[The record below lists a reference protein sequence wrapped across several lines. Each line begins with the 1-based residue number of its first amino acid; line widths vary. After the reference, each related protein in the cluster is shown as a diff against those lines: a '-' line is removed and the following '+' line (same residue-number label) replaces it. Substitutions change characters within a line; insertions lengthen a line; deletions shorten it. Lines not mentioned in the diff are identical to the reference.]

1 MPLCGRAPR
10 VVLFASFR
18 PVRVLDAVAMVDFL
32 QFGEGIDFAD
42 VVERAFLY
50 SDPVIVSADDA
61 GNIVPEA
68 LLGLVVRVEACRQID
83 GELCAVLF
91 GPVAD
96 AVHVVAI
103 MSAFV

>member
-1 MPLCGRAPR
+1 
-10 VVLFASFR
+10 
-18 PVRVLDAVAMVDFL
+18 MVDFL

-42 VVERAFLY
+42 VVERALLY
-50 SDPVIVSADDA
+50 GNTVVVSADDA

-68 LLGLVVRVEACRQID
+68 LLGLVIRVEARRQVD
-83 GELCAVLF
+83 GELRTVLF

-103 MSAFV
+103 APPPCAGP

>member
-1 MPLCGRAPR
+1 MRESLR
-10 VVLFASFR
+10 VVMLASFR
-18 PVRVLDAVAMVDFL
+18 SVRTLDAVAMVDFL
-32 QFGEGIDFAD
+32 QLGEGIDFAD
-42 VVERAFLY
+42 IVERALLY

-61 GNIVPEA
+61 GDIVPEA
-68 LLGLVVRVEACRQID
+68 LLGFLVCFEACRQVY
-83 GELCAVLF
+83 GELRAVLF